1 MGFARKMRRK
11 RDAGMKP
18 ELLTGKPGDVR
29 KCPRDQNV
37 LNVVYMEG
45 DEDGERVGMIC
56 PRCGGLYEE
65 RVDLS
70 GEETSTE
77 QVP

>member
-1 MGFARKMRRK
+1 MGFMRRMK
-11 RDAGMKP
+11 RNRESEMKP

-37 LNVVYMEG
+37 LNLVYMTG
-45 DEDGERVGMIC
+45 DEDGNRAGMIC

-65 RVDLS
+65 RVDFPD
-70 GEETSTE
+70 EETSTE
-77 QVP
+77 